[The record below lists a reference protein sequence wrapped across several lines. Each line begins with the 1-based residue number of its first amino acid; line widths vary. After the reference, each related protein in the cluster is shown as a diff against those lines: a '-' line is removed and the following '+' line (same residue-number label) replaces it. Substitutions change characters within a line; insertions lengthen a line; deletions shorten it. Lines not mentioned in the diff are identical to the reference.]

1 MLSHGA
7 VPPLPIAQV
16 DLWAVRLP
24 LHEPFI
30 ISYATYPDVAT
41 IIVRLRTSDGLEG
54 WGEATPD
61 PNVTG
66 ETYGGVYETL
76 RRDLLPALP
85 GRDAR
90 DREAILLA
98 LDARVEQAPTAK
110 AAIDIALHDLLGRAS
125 GLPVWAIL
133 GGRSKPHLEISR
145 VVSMKSPAE
154 MAADAVRHVESGFST
169 IKLKVGDGDRY
180 RLDVD
185 RIAAV
190 RAAIGSDIGIKI
202 DVNQGWRTPGVAIA
216 AIRAS
221 LDEKPEYYE
230 QPVAQWDIAGLA
242 EVRRQT
248 GAIIMADEAC
258 HGPREMLRIAGAR
271 AADSINIKLMKTGG
285 LFRALQVNAI
295 AEAAGIRA
303 QVGTMVESSIAS
315 AAGLHLAMALENV
328 RTIEMGGPNMIAHDI
343 GNLKSYYSTHRIDLP
358 DAPGLGIE
366 IDEEA
371 LIRFAETHATLS

>member
-1 MLSHGA
+1 MTAIA
-7 VPPLPIAQV
+7 VPPLVIARIDV
-16 DLWAVRLP
+16 WAARLP
-24 LHEPFI
+24 LHEPFV

-41 IIVRLRTSDGLEG
+41 IIVRVQTVDGLQG

-76 RRDLLPALP
+76 RRDLLPALL
-85 GRDAR
+85 GRDGR
-90 DREAILLA
+90 DRESILLA
-98 LDARVEQAPTAK
+98 LDARVEHAPTAK
-110 AAIDIALHDLLGRAS
+110 AAIDIALHDLVGRAS
-125 GLPVWAIL
+125 GLPVWALL
-133 GGRSKPHLEISR
+133 GGRSKPYLQISR

-154 MAADAVRHVESGFST
+154 MAADALRHAEAGFTT
-169 IKLKVGDGDRY
+169 IKLKVGEPDRY
-180 RLDVD
+180 RLDAE

-190 RAAIGSDIGIKI
+190 RAAVGPDMGIKV

-221 LDEKPEYYE
+221 LEHAPDYYE

-258 HGPREMLRIAGAR
+258 HGPREMLRIAEAR
-271 AADSINIKLMKTGG
+271 AADLVNIKLMKTGG

-295 AEAAGIRA
+295 AETAGIRT

-315 AAGLHLAMALENV
+315 AAGLHLALALENV
-328 RTIEMGGPNMIAHDI
+328 RTVEMGGPNMISRDI
-343 GNLKSYYSTHRIDLP
+343 GNLGSYYSTNRIDLP
-358 DAPGLGIE
+358 ETPGLGIE
-366 IDEEA
+366 IDEQA
-371 LIRFAETHATLS
+371 LDHFAEGHAALP

>member
-1 MLSHGA
+1 MNAA
-7 VPPLPIAQV
+7 VPPLMITHI

-30 ISYATYPDVAT
+30 ISYATYPDVPT
-41 IIVRLRTSDGLEG
+41 IIIRLRTSDGLEG

-76 RRDLLPALP
+76 RRDLLPALT
-85 GRDAR
+85 GKDGR

-98 LDARVEQAPTAK
+98 LDARVEQAPAAK
-110 AAIDIALHDLLGRAS
+110 AAIDIALHDLIGQAS
-125 GLPVWAIL
+125 GLPIWALL

-154 MAADAVRHVESGFST
+154 MAADAARHAAAGFTT
-169 IKLKVGDGDRY
+169 IKLKVGEADRY
-180 RLDVD
+180 RIDAE

-190 RAAIGSDIGIKI
+190 RTALGPDIGIKI

-221 LDEKPEYYE
+221 IEHAPDYYE

-258 HGPREMLRIAGAR
+258 HGPREMLRIAEAR
-271 AADSINIKLMKTGG
+271 AADLVNIKLMKTGG
-285 LFRALQVNAI
+285 LFRAFQLNAI
-295 AEAAGIRA
+295 AETAGIRA

-328 RTIEMGGPNMIAHDI
+328 RTIEMGGPNMISHDI
-343 GNLKSYYSTHRIDLP
+343 GNLKSYYSANRINLP
-358 DAPGLGIE
+358 TLPGLGIDIDRQALAHFTEAQCE
-366 IDEEA
+366 I
-371 LIRFAETHATLS
+371 S

>member
-1 MLSHGA
+1 MPTTA
-7 VPPLPIAQV
+7 VPPLTIARI

-24 LHEPFI
+24 LHEPFV

-41 IIVRLRTSDGLEG
+41 IVIRLRTSDGLEG

-66 ETYGGVYETL
+66 ETYGGTYETL
-76 RRDLLPALP
+76 RRDLLPVLP
-85 GRDAR
+85 GTDAR
-90 DREAILLA
+90 DREALLLA
-98 LDARVEQAPTAK
+98 LDARVEQAPAAK

-125 GLPVWAIL
+125 GLPVWALL

-145 VVSMKSPAE
+145 VVSMKEPAA
-154 MAADAVRHVESGFST
+154 MAADALRHVEAGFGT
-169 IKLKVGDGDRY
+169 IKLKVGEADRY
-180 RLDVD
+180 RIDME

-190 RAAIGSDIGIKI
+190 RAAIGPEIGIKI

-221 LDEKPEYYE
+221 IEHAPDYYE

-258 HGPREMLRIAGAR
+258 HGPREILRIAEAR
-271 AADSINIKLMKTGG
+271 AADLVNIKLMKTGG
-285 LFRALQVNAI
+285 LFRALQLNAI
-295 AEAAGIRA
+295 AETAGIRA

-315 AAGLHLAMALENV
+315 AAGLHLAMALANV

-343 GNLKSYYSTHRIDLP
+343 GNLKSYYAMNRIDLP
-358 DAPGLGIE
+358 DLPGLGIE
-366 IDEEA
+366 IDEAA
-371 LIRFAETHATLS
+371 LTHFAEAHIELP